1 MGFDLW
7 WLAYPALGAVA
18 GFLAGLIGIGGGG
31 MMVPILTSVFLAQG
45 MPLTHVVHLSL
56 GTAMAVMVITAVSS
70 FRTHHRLGSV
80 RWDIWRMMTPGI
92 LIGAFGTTFLAAK
105 VPSQPLAFF
114 FACFMGLMAVQMM
127 INIKPSPSRDLP
139 GPLGVGAVGMGIGS
153 ISSLVAIGGA
163 AMSVPFMMWC
173 NVKIQHAIGTSA
185 AIGWPVAIAGALGYV
200 INGWGTPGLPP
211 LSVGFVYLP
220 ALVGVAV
227 VGVITAPIG
236 ARLAHRMPVERLK
249 KVLAVFFMLLSL
261 KMLHSVFF

>member
-92 LIGAFGTTFLAAK
+92 LIGAFGTTFLAAQ

-127 INIKPSPSRDLP
+127 INIKPSAVARSARPARGGRRGHGYWQHFFAGGDRRGGHVGTVHDVVQRKDP
-139 GPLGVGAVGMGIGS
+139 ARHWYLGS
-153 ISSLVAIGGA
+153 D
-163 AMSVPFMMWC
+163 
-173 NVKIQHAIGTSA
+173 
-185 AIGWPVAIAGALGYV
+185 
-200 INGWGTPGLPP
+200 
-211 LSVGFVYLP
+211 
-220 ALVGVAV
+220 
-227 VGVITAPIG
+227 
-236 ARLAHRMPVERLK
+236 RLAGGDCRCTGLRH
-249 KVLAVFFMLLSL
+249 
-261 KMLHSVFF
+261 